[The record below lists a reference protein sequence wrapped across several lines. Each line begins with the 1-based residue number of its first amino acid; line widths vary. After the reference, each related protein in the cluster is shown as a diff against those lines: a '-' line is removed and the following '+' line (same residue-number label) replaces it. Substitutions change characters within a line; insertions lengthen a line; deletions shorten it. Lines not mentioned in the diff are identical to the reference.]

1 MSVTPYKINVPE
13 DKITR
18 LKQKLAA
25 AELPDELEDAG
36 WDMGSPL
43 ADVKRLAKYWRDEFD
58 WRQAE
63 AELNQMPQFTTT
75 MQIEGFDPIE
85 LHFVHA
91 KSSRPNAVPLLFCH
105 GWPGSFEEV
114 SKLLPLLV
122 DGGGSDDKP
131 AFDVVAPS
139 LPGFGF
145 SSGVKKRGFSVME
158 MAEVLGY
165 DQYTFL
171 ALRTLANRHQQTL
184 TCIAVSHSSE
194 AATKKWLDL
203 LGGAWNVQIVVDEDR
218 SVYAAWGLGLGNTWY
233 LFNPTTQIQG
243 WKEKGWL
250 GATVATS
257 IQRTNT
263 LEDRVKA
270 TAPPPKKPGMMR
282 RATGEQQ
289 RQDELPTVEMEEEGP
304 STVLGNKWQQA
315 GAWAIDGR
323 GTVVWGGKALR
334 ADDLMDL
341 DQGAKILGL

>member
-1 MSVTPYKINVPE
+1 MFNGLAT
-13 DKITR
+13 
-18 LKQKLAA
+18 KLAMKKMGIPKNALDMSALTGGSSTEPNKLKKNPPGEEDADAANANGWPKWMTVKSLPLTAQAWLNPPPPPVPVA
-25 AELPDELEDAG
+25 AECPKVGDLA
-36 WDMGSPL
+36 PL
-43 ADVKRLAKYWRDEFD
+43 DRDRKIEF
-58 WRQAE
+58 
-63 AELNQMPQFTTT
+63 
-75 MQIEGFDPIE
+75 
-85 LHFVHA
+85 
-91 KSSRPNAVPLLFCH
+91 
-105 GWPGSFEEV
+105 
-114 SKLLPLLV
+114 
-122 DGGGSDDKP
+122 GGGRRVLVVFLRCVGC
-131 AFDVVAPS
+131 AFAQ
-139 LPGFGF
+139 
-145 SSGVKKRGFSVME
+145 K
-158 MAEVLGY
+158 
-165 DQYTFL
+165 TFL

-289 RQDELPTVEMEEEGP
+289 RQDELPTAEMEEEGP

>member
-1 MSVTPYKINVPE
+1 MFNGLAT
-13 DKITR
+13 
-18 LKQKLAA
+18 KLAMKKMGIPKNALDMSALTGGSSTEPNKLKKNPPGEEDADAANANGWPKWMTVKSLPLTAQAWLNPPPPPVPVA
-25 AELPDELEDAG
+25 AECPKVGDLA
-36 WDMGSPL
+36 PL
-43 ADVKRLAKYWRDEFD
+43 DRDRKIEF
-58 WRQAE
+58 
-63 AELNQMPQFTTT
+63 
-75 MQIEGFDPIE
+75 
-85 LHFVHA
+85 
-91 KSSRPNAVPLLFCH
+91 
-105 GWPGSFEEV
+105 
-114 SKLLPLLV
+114 
-122 DGGGSDDKP
+122 GGGRRVLVVFLRCVGC
-131 AFDVVAPS
+131 AFAQ
-139 LPGFGF
+139 
-145 SSGVKKRGFSVME
+145 K
-158 MAEVLGY
+158 
-165 DQYTFL
+165 TFL

-218 SVYAAWGLGLGNTWY
+218 SLYAAWGLGLGNTWY

-263 LEDRVKA
+263 LEDRVKSN
-270 TAPPPKKPGMMR
+270 APPPKKPGLMR
-282 RATGEQQ
+282 RATGEQRPDDQ
-289 RQDELPTVEMEEEGP
+289 QPVDMEEEGP